1 MLNDVILFMFLLLII
16 FWRHIIMDYT
26 IFDKNV
32 KTLDGKID
40 GCSTKD
46 GEFRATCVVNDKFAN
61 DELAKSLH
69 WIFLSSA
76 NGKTSYRKCSMIT
89 DLDVET
95 FHNGLSLDEQKSAI
109 RGYHVVKYQELQKN
123 ELWNAL
129 GSKTSVTQ
137 DKIRK
142 EAVKIIVDIKANFI
156 KTLTELGMSK
166 KDAEKKYQEMRD
178 DANI

>member
-1 MLNDVILFMFLLLII
+1 
-16 FWRHIIMDYT
+16 MDYT
-26 IFDKNV
+26 MFDKNV

-61 DELAKSLH
+61 DELAKSLN

-76 NGKTSYRKCSMIT
+76 KGKTSYRKCSMIS

-109 RGYHVVKYQELQKN
+109 RGFHVVKYQELQKD
-123 ELWNAL
+123 ELKNAL
-129 GSKTSVTQ
+129 GAKTSVTQ

-142 EAVKIIVDIKANFI
+142 EAVKIIVDIKDGFI
-156 KTLTELGMSK
+156 KTLMETGMSK
-166 KDAEKKYQEMRD
+166 KDAEKKYQKMRD

>member
-1 MLNDVILFMFLLLII
+1 MT
-16 FWRHIIMDYT
+16 DYT
-26 IFDKNV
+26 KFDQCV
-32 KTLDGKID
+32 KPLDGKKS

-46 GEFRATCVVNDKFAN
+46 GEFQATCNVKDKFAN
-61 DELAKSLH
+61 NDLASKH
-69 WIFLSSA
+69 GWIFLSST
-76 NGKTSYRKCSMIT
+76 NGTTSYRKCSMIT

-95 FHNGLSLDEQKSAI
+95 FHNGLSIDEQKSAI

-123 ELWNAL
+123 DLKNIL
-129 GSKTSVTQ
+129 GAKTSVTQ

-166 KDAEKKYQEMRD
+166 KDAEKKYQQMRD

>member
-1 MLNDVILFMFLLLII
+1 
-16 FWRHIIMDYT
+16 MDYT

-61 DELAKSLH
+61 DELAKSLD

-109 RGYHVVKYQELQKN
+109 RGYHVVKYQELQKD
-123 ELWNAL
+123 ELKNAL
-129 GSKTSVTQ
+129 GAKTSVTQ

-142 EAVKIIVDIKANFI
+142 EAVKIIFSMKDKFI
-156 KTLTELGMSK
+156 AKLIEKGFSK
-166 KDAEKKYQEMRD
+166 KEAEKSYDEMQN
-178 DANI
+178 DAIA